1 MTPWS
6 SHWWPDIVK
15 TAERGGH
22 TANDVIV
29 EVMKGHAIGW
39 PVDGGYLVLCRTE
52 RDELLIWLCAGKN
65 VRSWWRDAERDVS
78 AFARSIG
85 CVALRL
91 EGRKGWRKI
100 LPHWTVLSD
109 EDMVLPLANER

>member
-6 SHWWPDIVK
+6 SEWWPLIVK

-52 RDELLIWLCAGKN
+52 DDRILIWIGVGEG
-65 VRSWWRDAERDVS
+65 VRKWCGQAEAEIVE
-78 AFARSIG
+78 FARSIG
-85 CVALRL
+85 CVALRI
-91 EGRKGWRKI
+91 EGRKGWRRI
-100 LPHWTVLSD
+100 LPHWTQIGDDL
-109 EDMVLPLANER
+109 ELKLP